1 MEQLLSLF
9 PLQKIGDVRGKDV
22 QQEYIIRT
30 ELTHL
35 YQMKKINKN
44 KKISKKEEILEGI
57 LTYIDWLEKNYKVE
71 IGFNVD
77 YIKKQS

>member
-44 KKISKKEEILEGI
+44 KKKR
-57 LTYIDWLEKNYKVE
+57 Y
-71 IGFNVD
+71 
-77 YIKKQS
+77 